1 MCGRN
6 YFGSWFQK
14 FQFIIAGA
22 GGGMGTAHIME
33 ARKQRENALYLRLL
47 PHPSFS
53 DSTGV

>member
-1 MCGRN
+1 MCGRI